1 MSNHDS
7 SSASNSVG
15 RQQCGPQLLCPPPP
29 FLIPVIPEHSYIR
42 KCAASFLPEVLLSH
56 HFADNSVGLP
66 TFSWQEE
73 HPIHPCVSN
82 ACWVTNTVCGDRL
95 HLALKIL
102 PFYLGLFVNLSRNPL
117 ISSGN
122 IYFAIT
128 IYQMLLWYLDIIVG
142 DMFWWEKNKTPPNS
156 KLGVLEEEGG
166 GTFSFDFHLC

>member
-1 MSNHDS
+1 M
-7 SSASNSVG
+7 
-15 RQQCGPQLLCPPPP
+15 
-29 FLIPVIPEHSYIR
+29 
-42 KCAASFLPEVLLSH
+42 SH

-66 TFSWQEE
+66 TFLWQEE

-95 HLALKIL
+95 SLALKIL

-142 DMFWWEKNKTPPNS
+142 DMFWRGKN
-156 KLGVLEEEGG
+156 
-166 GTFSFDFHLC
+166 